1 MKEVILCKYG
11 EIILKGANK
20 SQFESLLLREVRR
33 RAAHV
38 GQFEVSYAQSTVCI
52 APLTDEEDMEEMFR
66 QAKHVFGFV
75 GITRAAVA
83 EKTVEEVAER
93 IRSEIRQQRLAE
105 FKPDPYSDFLEFYRT
120 DPLTA
125 LRGIDWLKEEE
136 EKEAEA

>member
-38 GQFEVSYAQSTVCI
+38 GKFDVSYAQSTVCI
-52 APLTDEEDMEEMFR
+52 TPLTDMEDMEEMFR

-75 GITRAAVA
+75 GITRAAVT
-83 EKTVEEVAER
+83 KKNVED
-93 IRSEIRQQRLAE
+93 IFI
-105 FKPDPYSDFLEFYRT
+105 
-120 DPLTA
+120 
-125 LRGIDWLKEEE
+125 
-136 EKEAEA
+136 